1 MQGHLLVSMVTKS
14 SLATENLECKQQ
26 EPVCGCH
33 VWKEAS
39 HKGKGGKGGA
49 PAGSPGQKEELL
61 YLKTNFPG
69 VEISPH
75 LFLAHSILNSRSQF
89 TSKMSLLKYFF
100 NFSIFIIEK
109 ESTRCECAFHMC
121 SFPI

>member
-1 MQGHLLVSMVTKS
+1 MIGLHHPDLFQGGWKAMNQTTDGTVQGHLLVSMVTKS

-61 YLKTNFPG
+61 YLKTNFP
-69 VEISPH
+69 
-75 LFLAHSILNSRSQF
+75 
-89 TSKMSLLKYFF
+89 
-100 NFSIFIIEK
+100 EK